1 MTIRRARLGNETAA
15 ARPAQSSM
23 SAETIAAGTTAGALM
38 LGVVQ
43 AEAARSDA
51 ALEAAPPAFDA
62 DDPLAALLTSGDIT
76 MATAPDAV
84 AMPAGTSVAA
94 APINDPAISTPPAD
108 GASATTPILPAS
120 FEDAVAEGA
129 GHAGASP
136 ETAPAADIEAIAAR
150 ISDQVVS
157 AIGQIADGIQ
167 ADQFATELGQ
177 SIAAEIADTA
187 VSIARDMNV
196 ASTVDGGLARIAGSV
211 PTLDAISGSLPSIET
226 IADQLATLPADM
238 LGAETFNDL
247 GGGMLSDLFYSD
259 GGAPSPAALLPTAAD
274 LTGSIPAA
282 PDLSEAASSF
292 VEGATAPVTDLI
304 GLSYIDAPDTPYSGM
319 QSSLGALHVI

>member
-1 MTIRRARLGNETAA
+1 MTTRRARSSNEAA
-15 ARPAQSSM
+15 PRPAQSSM

-43 AEAARSDA
+43 TEAARKDA
-51 ALEAAPPAFDA
+51 ALEAAPPVFDA

-76 MATAPDAV
+76 MATAPDA
-84 AMPAGTSVAA
+84 ATMPAGALAAA
-94 APINDPAISTPPAD
+94 APIDDPAISTQPAD
-108 GASATTPILPAS
+108 GAAATAPSLPAS
-120 FEDAVAEGA
+120 FEDAFNEATSGA
-129 GHAGASP
+129 GA
-136 ETAPAADIEAIAAR
+136 TPAADIEAIAAR

-167 ADQFATELGQ
+167 ADQFAAELGQ

-187 VSIARDMNV
+187 ISIARDMDV
-196 ASTVDGGLARIAGSV
+196 ASTVDGGLARIAESV
-211 PTLDAISGSLPSIET
+211 PTLDAISGNLPSIET

-274 LTGSIPAA
+274 LTESIPVA

-319 QSSLGALHVI
+319 QSSLGALHMI

>member
-1 MTIRRARLGNETAA
+1 MTTRRARSSNETAA
-15 ARPAQSSM
+15 ARPAPSSM

-38 LGVVQ
+38 LSVVQ
-43 AEAARSDA
+43 TEAARKDA
-51 ALEAAPPAFDA
+51 ALEAAPPVFDA

-76 MATAPDAV
+76 MTTAPDA
-84 AMPAGTSVAA
+84 ATMPAGASAAA
-94 APINDPAISTPPAD
+94 APIDDPAISTPPID
-108 GASATTPILPAS
+108 GAAATAPSLPSA
-120 FEDAVAEGA
+120 FEDAVNEATSGA
-129 GHAGASP
+129 GAPP

-167 ADQFATELGQ
+167 ADQFAAELGQ

-187 VSIARDMNV
+187 ISIARDMNV
-196 ASTVDGGLARIAGSV
+196 ASTVDGGLARIAESV
-211 PTLDAISGSLPSIET
+211 PTLDAISGNLPSIET
-226 IADQLATLPADM
+226 ISEQLATLPADM

-274 LTGSIPAA
+274 LTESIPVAS
-282 PDLSEAASSF
+282 DLSEAASSF
-292 VEGATAPVTDLI
+292 VEVVIAPVTDLI
-304 GLSYIDAPDTPYSGM
+304 GLSYTDAPDTPYSGM
-319 QSSLGALHVI
+319 QSNLGALHVI